1 MASTSKVVAI
11 FAILVFVQVWCAAG
25 QVYNVPAVMSLNGF
39 EQGEEGGP
47 AKCDG
52 QYHSDDLYLVA
63 MTSVWYG
70 PGLRCGKMISI
81 KSSGGS
87 SLQAMVVDECD
98 SDNGCGA
105 TEISTSAAVWKFFGL
120 DTSVGEVA
128 VTWSDV

>member
-1 MASTSKVVAI
+1 MASTSNVVAI
-11 FAILVFVQVWCAAG
+11 FAVLVVLQVSCVAG
-25 QVYNVPAVMSLNGF
+25 QVNNLPAVMSLNGF

-52 QYHSDDLYLVA
+52 QYHSDTLYLVA
-63 MTSVWYG
+63 LTSVWYG

-81 KSSGGS
+81 TSAGGITV
-87 SLQAMVVDECD
+87 QAMVVDECD
-98 SDNGCGA
+98 SDNGCGD
-105 TEISTSAAVWKFFGL
+105 TEISTSAAVWHAFGI